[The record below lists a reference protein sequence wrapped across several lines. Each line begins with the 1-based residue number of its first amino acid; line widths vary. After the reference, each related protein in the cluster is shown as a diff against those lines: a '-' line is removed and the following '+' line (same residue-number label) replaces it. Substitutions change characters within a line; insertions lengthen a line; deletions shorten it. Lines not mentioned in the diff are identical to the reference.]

1 MKKIDI
7 HCHVVAFPE
16 FSTTRLNGQNFL
28 SAEDQI
34 AIHDKAGVSHG
45 VLLPLISP
53 EARWSCMSNE
63 ETQYVVS
70 QYPDR
75 FSWFCNVDPRQGNYT
90 DKADLLHLVGQYKE
104 KGAKGLGEL
113 TASLYAD
120 DPMMQN
126 LFRACAEL
134 DMPVLIHIAP
144 QFGGTYGIVDEL
156 GLPRIEKMLKK
167 YPDLKI
173 IGHSQAFWSEIS
185 ADNTVEIRGGCN
197 KGKVKEGR
205 LPKLMREYG
214 NLYCDISAGSG
225 SNAMMRDPEYAVKFL
240 NEFADRVYYG
250 ADVCANIQTFQYDFL
265 AFLEGLANDGG
276 LTRESY
282 EKIMY
287 KNAEK
292 LLGI

>member
-1 MKKIDI
+1 
-7 HCHVVAFPE
+7 
-16 FSTTRLNGQNFL
+16 
-28 SAEDQI
+28 
-34 AIHDKAGVSHG
+34 
-45 VLLPLISP
+45 
-53 EARWSCMSNE
+53 
-63 ETQYVVS
+63 
-70 QYPDR
+70 
-75 FSWFCNVDPRQGNYT
+75 
-90 DKADLLHLVGQYKE
+90 
-104 KGAKGLGEL
+104 
-113 TASLYAD
+113 
-120 DPMMQN
+120 MMQN
-126 LFRACAEL
+126 LFRSCAEL

-185 ADNTVEIRGGCN
+185 ADNTVEIRGKCN

-205 LPKLMREYG
+205 LPYLMREYG

-265 AFLEGLANDGG
+265 AFLEGLVTDGG
-276 LTRESY
+276 LSQDNY